1 MRKKMKASS
10 QRIHKRLGPAFNPGN
25 ELMALL
31 KKAKEAPPNSAL
43 MRERKA
49 TEAKDV
55 LEPLDLTVTLPAIE
69 LAYAAK
75 EYLGYFDRCAES
87 PKVNACRHKIEKLIK
102 EIGV

>member
-1 MRKKMKASS
+1 MRNKMKASS

-31 KKAKEAPPNSAL
+31 KKAKEAPP
-43 MRERKA
+43 
-49 TEAKDV
+49 
-55 LEPLDLTVTLPAIE
+55 LDLTVTPPAIE